1 MTSKWLLIFVPIGIA
16 LAWLKLSPALVFF
29 ASALSVIP
37 LANLMGDATEE
48 LSASMGSAK
57 GGLLNATMGTVP
69 DIIIGFFALKHG
81 LVDMVKAS
89 ITGAILGNLLLGL
102 GLAILLGG
110 LRVEKAL
117 GYDMKATHQYGG
129 LLLLATFGLIIPA
142 VFDYSAHANEEISL
156 EISLVLFLTYIVSV
170 LFTLTDRMTDTDY
183 PRLPIAVNHEHD
195 KTHTKSI
202 NPLFQLALVMIGL
215 AVMSEVMTDS
225 IGPAAESFG
234 FTPLFAGIFL
244 LAPVGMASEM
254 INAVRFARKNQ
265 LDISLAITQ
274 GSSTQMVLLVAPLLV
289 FLGLAMGK
297 EMNLLFSKFE
307 VIAIIFS
314 VAAANNILN
323 LGTVRWVSGPKL
335 IAIYIMLG
343 FGFYYAPLP
352 A

>member
-1 MTSKWLLIFVPIGIA
+1 
-16 LAWLKLSPALVFF
+16 
-29 ASALSVIP
+29 
-37 LANLMGDATEE
+37 
-48 LSASMGSAK
+48 
-57 GGLLNATMGTVP
+57 
-69 DIIIGFFALKHG
+69 
-81 LVDMVKAS
+81 
-89 ITGAILGNLLLGL
+89 
-102 GLAILLGG
+102 
-110 LRVEKAL
+110 
-117 GYDMKATHQYGG
+117 
-129 LLLLATFGLIIPA
+129 
-142 VFDYSAHANEEISL
+142 
-156 EISLVLFLTYIVSV
+156 
-170 LFTLTDRMTDTDY
+170 
-183 PRLPIAVNHEHD
+183 
-195 KTHTKSI
+195 
-202 NPLFQLALVMIGL
+202 
-215 AVMSEVMTDS
+215 MTDS
-225 IGPAAESFG
+225 IGPAATSFG

-289 FLGLAMGK
+289 FLGLAMGQ